1 MLGDEGLQFVLLREP
16 FFFEWFKPSPPIP
29 RVDALCHRIQRSRS
43 GRFLGAARTAHRT
56 VRLTRASRR
65 SPSSAVASDAGR
77 AERQQVLPVRLVS
90 SPFCQRPP
98 CGQQD
103 VDAQASPAPPLTM
116 ECHLHGTADSTRAN
130 ASNGASSRP
139 ALSVQRHANTRYRR
153 ITGNGKNPLVVA
165 HSNTSR
171 PPLLELHHRHAG
183 TKLSAESGPRRN
195 RGIRWSTVSAGRP
208 QYVHSLFSLRRSS
221 RTSMGRRTFSPV
233 SRLGANGGRR
243 SAHSHRAIRT
253 PFPDLH
259 VRSRSTTHVS
269 D

>member
-103 VDAQASPAPPLTM
+103 VDAQASPAPPLTT
-116 ECHLHGTADSTRAN
+116 ECHLHGTADSTRATRPTEPPADLLSPSSATPTPGTAESPQRKEPLGGCPFEHIATTLAGIAPSACWN
-130 ASNGASSRP
+130 QVVCRIRTAPQPRNQMVYGLSRSAAVRAFAVQLAAFISYVDGPKDLLSRQQTGSKWRSTVCPQSPRHPDPVSRSSRP
-139 ALSVQRHANTRYRR
+139 VSQHDTR
-153 ITGNGKNPLVVA
+153 
-165 HSNTSR
+165 
-171 PPLLELHHRHAG
+171 
-183 TKLSAESGPRRN
+183 
-195 RGIRWSTVSAGRP
+195 
-208 QYVHSLFSLRRSS
+208 F
-221 RTSMGRRTFSPV
+221 
-233 SRLGANGGRR
+233 
-243 SAHSHRAIRT
+243 
-253 PFPDLH
+253 
-259 VRSRSTTHVS
+259 
-269 D
+269 